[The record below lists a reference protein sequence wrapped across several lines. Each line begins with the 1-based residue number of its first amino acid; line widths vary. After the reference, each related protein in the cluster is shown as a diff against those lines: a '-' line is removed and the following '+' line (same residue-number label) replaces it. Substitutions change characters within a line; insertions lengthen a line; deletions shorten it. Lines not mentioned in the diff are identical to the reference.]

1 MNRIV
6 RLDARQ
12 EAELQR
18 VADKFVAV
26 HSGDVMKALKEM
38 IVLNGEMQERLEELG
53 DGGAR
58 DAGFR
63 SLGSHSRDDL
73 RLHQL

>member
-18 VADKFVAV
+18 VADKFVAY
-26 HSGDVMKALKEM
+26 HKGDVMKALKEM
-38 IVLNGEMQERLEELG
+38 IVLNSELQQRLEDIG
-53 DGGAR
+53 DSPIHLVRGRAY
-58 DAGFR
+58 
-63 SLGSHSRDDL
+63 
-73 RLHQL
+73 Q

>member
-1 MNRIV
+1 MDRIV

-18 VADKFVAV
+18 VADNFVAY
-26 HSGDVMKALKEM
+26 HGGDIMKALKEM
-38 IVLNGEMQERLEELG
+38 IVLNGEMQERLEKLG

-58 DAGFR
+58 R
-63 SLGSHSRDDL
+63 RVY
-73 RLHQL
+73 Q

>member
-18 VADKFVAV
+18 VADKFVAL
-26 HSGDVMKALKEM
+26 HDGDVMKSLKEM
-38 IVLNGEMQERLEELG
+38 IVLNGEMQERLEAMG
-53 DGGAR
+53 DS
-58 DAGFR
+58 DAHFGR
-63 SLGSHSRDDL
+63 GRAY
-73 RLHQL
+73 Q

>member
-1 MNRIV
+1 MDRIV

-18 VADKFVAV
+18 VAEEFVAK
-26 HSGDVMKALKEM
+26 HHGDIMKALKEM

-53 DGGAR
+53 DQGAQFGR
-58 DAGFR
+58 RRAY
-63 SLGSHSRDDL
+63 
-73 RLHQL
+73 Q

>member
-1 MNRIV
+1 MDRIV

-18 VADKFVAV
+18 VADKFVAL

-53 DGGAR
+53 DNGAR
-58 DAGFR
+58 IVRRRAY
-63 SLGSHSRDDL
+63 
-73 RLHQL
+73 Q